1 MSRRFKTEAIVLKKK
16 SLPNQDYIL
25 TFLTEKYG
33 MISVFGKGIKKIT
46 SRRSPHIQTG
56 NLIEAII
63 YKKNNK
69 FYLEETKL
77 ISFFSKIKTDPKK
90 ISKLYFLFFVL
101 ERLLPENQREEKI
114 YPLAKKFLIDL
125 SERKTSSEIVFNKYL
140 NQIVRDLG
148 YITED
153 RSLDELIN
161 LIQSI
166 INEKITFFTI

>member
-1 MSRRFKTEAIVLKKK
+1 MSRKFKTEGIVLKKK

-25 TFLTEKYG
+25 TFLTDKYG
-33 MISVFGKGIKKIT
+33 KISVFGKGIKKIT
-46 SRRSPHIQTG
+46 SRRAPHIQTG
-56 NLIEAII
+56 NLIQVII
-63 YKKNNK
+63 YKKNSK

-77 ISFFSKIKTDPKK
+77 ISFFSKIKKDPKK
-90 ISKLYFLFFVL
+90 INKLYFFLFVL
-101 ERLLPENQREEKI
+101 ERLMPENQADEEI
-114 YPLAKKFLIDL
+114 YLLAKKFLIDL

-166 INEKITFFTI
+166 INEKISFFTI